1 MQFSIK
7 SPLSWLDKILRSH
20 FKAILLVC
28 LLTWTVLLVTT
39 TLQVQHS
46 CNPMIHWSGDL
57 PKECLKKPNQI
68 LSSNI
73 KQNKIIQ
80 IQPNSQHKHETSNL
94 LKNPSKNSPDTV
106 WENLEKSPDVTAGT
120 IAIGAAT
127 GMALI
132 GSAPIA
138 VIIGVGFVT
147 WLAIRT
153 VLSIGSN

>member
-1 MQFSIK
+1 
-7 SPLSWLDKILRSH
+7 
-20 FKAILLVC
+20 
-28 LLTWTVLLVTT
+28 
-39 TLQVQHS
+39 
-46 CNPMIHWSGDL
+46 MIHWSGDL